1 MTLAGDWPDDLP
13 NVFNPITVLG
23 VENGI
28 ASGTIGN
35 VAFTPLM
42 NTQGVLVVA
51 SLVYP
56 GAIPAA
62 PICWISGTPPNSA
75 GISQL
80 GVISGPIAMNRVD
93 SSGGVVGA
101 SLCYAAS
108 FPFGTSLTNCTATVD
123 FLGGAGGTWNLA
135 VYSSA
140 SIVAVPALNPLT
152 SGVAGSYPG
161 FGGQMFGAV
170 IGDPVLGVG
179 IPQVATAVADGNFAQ
194 NAVVLP
200 APQIGANYLFSCDAR
215 LNSSADSATLVDS
228 LGSFAGWY
236 CPVVNEFYGSG
247 PFGPLRV
254 TSAVIFSSENV
265 AQNAE
270 ILLRYAPGP

>member
-56 GAIPAA
+56 GSIPAA

-170 IGDPVLGVG
+170 IGDPVLGIG
-179 IPQVATAVADGNFAQ
+179 IPQVATMFVTVSVANGG
-194 NAVVLP
+194 VVLP
-200 APQIGANYLFSCDAR
+200 APSIGANYLFGWEVYNVAILSGTAF
-215 LNSSADSATLVDS
+215 L
-228 LGSFAGWY
+228 FAGGSVFSGIY
-236 CPVVNEFYGSG
+236 IGNLASAQSG
-247 PFGPLRV
+247 PLNRLRV
-254 TSAVIFSSENV
+254 TSPVTYAASASQTLIVI
-265 AQNAE
+265 
-270 ILLRYAPGP
+270 LRYAPGP